1 MHDADDLTTML
12 LTRVMHSVLLLLC
25 VNTAPASDC
34 PTPPA
39 TPKDRRVQPDLLTLG
54 HWNTE
59 WLFDGVGDPSFA
71 PWSGAS
77 DSLVSCKPPPCNA
90 EGAAVHMSRVAEVLT
105 RLDADIWSLAEVTTP
120 AATAAVSSG

>member
-90 EGAAVHMSRVAEVLT
+90 EVLT
-105 RLDADIWSLAEVTTP
+105 RLDADTWSLAEVTTP